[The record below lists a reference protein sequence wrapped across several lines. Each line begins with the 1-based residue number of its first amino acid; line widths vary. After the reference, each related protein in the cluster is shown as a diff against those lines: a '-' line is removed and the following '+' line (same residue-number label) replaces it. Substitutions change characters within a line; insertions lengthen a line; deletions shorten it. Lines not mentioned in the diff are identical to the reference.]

1 MASVKRVFI
10 VGGGSAGMTL
20 ATSLQRCGID
30 AANVEINPTWSV
42 MRLVYRPFG
51 SLLVPPPWFRG
62 CVLLVGDAAQTCTSY
77 MASGA
82 RIAIEDAIVL
92 TELLQSDVPVS
103 ELLEKFMARRYEH
116 CRMVVESSHP
126 MAIWEKSPNT
136 PGADPVGVLAR
147 ANAALAA
154 PI

>member
-1 MASVKRVFI
+1 MRIRHST
-10 VGGGSAGMTL
+10 VGKLSCARPR
-20 ATSLQRCGID
+20 S
-30 AANVEINPTWSV
+30 
-42 MRLVYRPFG
+42 PFG

-62 CVLLVGDAAQTCTSY
+62 RVLLVGDAAHTCTSH
-77 MASGA
+77 MASSA

-103 ELLEKFMARRYEH
+103 ELLEKFVARRYEH
-116 CRMVVESSHP
+116 CRMVVESSNP
-126 MAIWEKSPNT
+126 MVISEKSSNT